1 MCINTGLRSIK
12 LHANRYEPAHGCG
25 RLFRQDTHGCLI
37 TQTGPG
43 GDGVLEV
50 QFWAI
55 IGTQRHSEATL
66 GIACIA
72 FPKLPLGEEGHAQV
86 RGQAQCN
93 QETRDATSYDADIV
107 SLALSHH
114 VFSLSVSVF
123 YT

>member
-12 LHANRYEPAHGCG
+12 LHAHRNEPANACG

-43 GDGVLEV
+43 SDGVLEV

-55 IGTQRHSEATL
+55 IGAQRHGEATL
-66 GIACIA
+66 GITRIA
-72 FPKLPLGEEGHAQV
+72 FPKLPLGEEGHPQV

-93 QETRDATSYDADIV
+93 RETRDATSYDGDIV
-107 SLALSHH
+107 
-114 VFSLSVSVF
+114 
-123 YT
+123 